1 MGKMLLHT
9 VFTGNLL
16 GVKPYTLRI
25 EWGVKMGEA
34 GMRGLRFS
42 EEHLWVGIKDKE
54 VILGVTP
61 WLQRQ
66 IGEVTYVGLPEIGE
80 VLERG
85 EPFGEIETI
94 RTIKEL
100 IAPVTGEVLLVNLE
114 LESEPTLVNEDPMGE
129 GWLLQIHPTNPKE
142 LEELM
147 DEEEY
152 EQFIEGQEEEDLP

>member
-1 MGKMLLHT
+1 MAEAS
-9 VFTGNLL
+9 
-16 GVKPYTLRI
+16 VK
-25 EWGVKMGEA
+25 
-34 GMRGLRFS
+34 GLRFS
-42 EEHLWVGIKDKE
+42 EEHIWVGIKDKE

-66 IGEVTYVGLPEIGE
+66 LGEVTYVGLPETGE

-85 EPFGEIETI
+85 EPFGEIETV

-100 IAPVTGEVLLVNLE
+100 VAPISGEVLLVNLE

-129 GWLLQIHPTNPKE
+129 GWLLQIRADDPKE

-152 EQFIEGQEEEDLP
+152 EQFVEGQEEDTL

>member
-1 MGKMLLHT
+1 MAEAS
-9 VFTGNLL
+9 
-16 GVKPYTLRI
+16 VK
-25 EWGVKMGEA
+25 
-34 GMRGLRFS
+34 GLRFS
-42 EEHLWVGIKDKE
+42 EEHIWVGIKDKE
-54 VILGVTP
+54 VILGATP

-66 IGEVTYVGLPEIGE
+66 LGEVTYVGLPEIGE

-85 EPFGEIETI
+85 EPFGEIETV

-100 IAPVTGEVLLVNLE
+100 VAPISGEVLLVNLE

-129 GWLLQIHPTNPKE
+129 GWLLQIRAENPQE

-152 EQFIEGQEEEDLP
+152 EQFVEGQEEDTL